1 MENEKPSTS
10 MMVPLPDKDSI
21 GSHSSLNSL
30 QLTTNII
37 KDNDSS
43 NESEGLNLE
52 NSNLIQEEVY
62 KMSSDIKFL
71 LKEVEDVK
79 SSVNNIICRI

>member
-21 GSHSSLNSL
+21 GSHSSLSSL

-43 NESEGLNLE
+43 NEIE

>member
-1 MENEKPSTS
+1 
-10 MMVPLPDKDSI
+10 MMVPLTAKDSI

-43 NESEGLNLE
+43 NEIE

>member
-43 NESEGLNLE
+43 NEIE